1 MLFSK
6 LVICSDIRFLFDL
19 NAGDA
24 NTDFS
29 YNSSHSSTCLVSK
42 YQSIYDVG

>member
-29 YNSSHSSTCLVSK
+29 YFFAFQYLFSE
-42 YQSIYDVG
+42 